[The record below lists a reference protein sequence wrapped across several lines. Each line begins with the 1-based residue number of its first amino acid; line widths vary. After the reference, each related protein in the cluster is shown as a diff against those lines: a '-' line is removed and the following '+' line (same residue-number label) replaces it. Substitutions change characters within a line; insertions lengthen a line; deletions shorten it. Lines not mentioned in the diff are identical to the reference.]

1 MPIYRLVFPERPDEG
16 PESTPR
22 SREYDS
28 GNVVLQPGQAIEYG
42 GKRWIV
48 SQTPLDLPVTDEPVD
63 VMVWPEEE

>member
-16 PESTPR
+16 PETTPT
-22 SREYDS
+22 SHEYDS
-28 GNVVLQPGQAIEYG
+28 GDVVLEAGHTLVYG

-48 SQTPLDLPVTDEPVD
+48 SQAPLELPATDEPAD